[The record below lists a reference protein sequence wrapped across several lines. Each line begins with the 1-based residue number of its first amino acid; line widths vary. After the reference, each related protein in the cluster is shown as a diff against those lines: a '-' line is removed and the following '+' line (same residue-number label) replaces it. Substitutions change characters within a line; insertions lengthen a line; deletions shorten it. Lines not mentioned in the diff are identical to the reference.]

1 MEKTKILILT
11 IVLTLFVGSSLFAQK
26 DTTGA
31 REKLNKVLKEK
42 LIEKVGLS
50 ESTADKVMEI
60 SAEHRKEIK
69 DLKKQIKTL
78 KKEISDNP
86 ESSDVSSK
94 LDELSALQDK
104 VHKSRQDM
112 QTKMKALLT
121 PTQIAETMAFQKEV
135 KKFMKKEIKKTKKS
149 KKDKENRKYDNR

>member
-11 IVLTLFVGSSLFAQK
+11 IILTLFVGSSLFAQK

-60 SAEHRKEIK
+60 SAEHRKEIN
-69 DLKKQIKTL
+69 DLKKQIKIL
-78 KKEISDNP
+78 KKEIYDNP
-86 ESSDVSSK
+86 KSSNVSAK
-94 LDELSALQDK
+94 LDELSALQEK

-121 PTQIAETMAFQKEV
+121 PTQIAETMAFQKEI
-135 KKFMKKEIKKTKKS
+135 KKFMKKEVKKSKRS
-149 KKDKENRKYDNR
+149 KKDKEKRKDDNR